1 MEDINRL
8 YEYIKDEF
16 ESVDLQGIKDKDMY
30 IRLAEILNGLR
41 GKGYEGIDENV
52 RCALVEILN
61 NLVRLML
68 SIRMEKVRSNTT
80 TVDHSMLTE
89 EELYI
94 AMEERRFRAKYDL
107 VLSSIINGR
116 SKLLEHIRA
125 SVRNTLV
132 VVRFLKDTDR
142 FLGNDGHVYGPFKS
156 EDVASIPLKDALE
169 LTKDGTVVELPALD
183 I

>member
-16 ESVDLQGIKDKDMY
+16 ESTDLQSIKDKDMY
-30 IRLAEILNGLR
+30 LRIAEILNGLR
-41 GKGYEGIDENV
+41 GRGYEGIDESV
-52 RCALVEILN
+52 RCVLVEILN
-61 NLVRLML
+61 DLARLML
-68 SIRMEKVRSNTT
+68 SVRMEKVRSNTT
-80 TVDHSMLTE
+80 TVDYSMLTE

-94 AMEERRFRAKYDL
+94 AMEERRSRAKYDL

-116 SKLLEHIRA
+116 SKLLEHIRV

-132 VVRFLKDTDR
+132 VVRFLKHADR
-142 FLGNDGHVYGPFKS
+142 FLGKDGHSYGPFKS
-156 EDVASIPLKDALE
+156 EDVASIPLMDALE
-169 LTKDGTVVELPALD
+169 LTKEGIVVELPALD